1 MRRNVFML
9 LVLVLAMFAFAGCGE
24 KKEDTPPPVT
34 AVNLSDLN
42 TLKGDYDVNAF
53 YTSTDLTN
61 LGVGKKVFTSDC
73 SVIKAVVGAETPCE
87 TSGNVSLRA
96 QARISADA
104 MNKLRLETKVQM
116 WGGSFAEASS
126 NVAFGH
132 LVKPNSYNYTK
143 YGTVDAVNEV
153 DKTFQSTGV
162 TGRNFKELSSSAD
175 AAAVYSV
182 LVDGRILVKL
192 TMTVSGVPT
201 ETFVLLKKRSDAVS
215 AMNPNTLVDAN
226 ASGFD
231 AADFITDVFPTSDF
245 SKFVGTYE
253 VNFFGSEVTNVR
265 PAEQAGF
272 ATMFYISNDCA
283 KATELYPNNI
293 NIQPVP
299 PAVFMKNGCT
309 PESQSALQKGVI
321 AIQLKDGKL
330 YTTSK
335 MEMKGGTVDISAPDK
350 YQYTSYSG
358 AVHDEGS
365 ASFSGTGVTG
375 SNYDVK
381 GNAVSATPIE
391 SPATPFEVTLSEDG
405 KSIDIKMT
413 LIDKSVTM
421 IGATVDAVTR
431 VLATKVGDYT
441 HIENK
446 IETDLTAAP

>member
-253 VNFFGSEVTNVR
+253 VNFFGSYVENVR
-265 PAEQAGF
+265 PAEMASLF
-272 ATMFYISNDCA
+272 TAVYISNDCT
-283 KATELYPNNI
+283 KAAELYPDLVNKDDGEGNTSY
-293 NIQPVP
+293 QCDSG
-299 PAVFMKNGCT
+299 MQT
-309 PESQSALQKGVI
+309 TLQKGVV

-335 MEMKGGTVDISAPDK
+335 MEMNGGSVNMSEPDK
-350 YQYTSYSG
+350 YQHTSYSG

-365 ASFSGTGVTG
+365 ASFSGKGVTG

-441 HIENK
+441 PIENK